1 MADEKSEGSDQ
12 APRENGIIDFNAEA
26 VRLGDHIVR
35 GTAADGQVRAFA
47 ITARASVQGLHDRH
61 QTSPVVSAA
70 LGRLLMAGMMMGAM
84 SKNDDELITLVV
96 HGEGPVGGLTVTAN
110 NHGQA
115 RGFAN
120 HPHMWLPLNDA
131 GKLSVGE
138 AVAGE
143 NHVGTL
149 AVIHDLPG
157 MEPYSSE
164 VPLVSGEIGDDLTYY
179 FAVSDQVPAALGV
192 GVLVDTDQ
200 SIRQAGGFI
209 VQLMPRCEDAVVDRL
224 EANLSGVRSVTDLLE
239 AGMTPTGILE
249 HVLEGL
255 SYKELDAMPAEFHC
269 GCNRERATRVVLA
282 LGRSELEDMISK
294 GEPADACCHFCGE
307 HYHFEPDE
315 LRSLL
320 G

>member
-1 MADEKSEGSDQ
+1 
-12 APRENGIIDFNAEA
+12 
-26 VRLGDHIVR
+26 
-35 GTAADGQVRAFA
+35 
-47 ITARASVQGLHDRH
+47 
-61 QTSPVVSAA
+61 
-70 LGRLLMAGMMMGAM
+70 
-84 SKNDDELITLVV
+84 
-96 HGEGPVGGLTVTAN
+96 
-110 NHGQA
+110 
-115 RGFAN
+115 
-120 HPHMWLPLNDA
+120 MWLPLNSA
-131 GKLSVGE
+131 GKLSVAE

-157 MEPYSSE
+157 MEPYSSK

-179 FAVSDQVPAALGV
+179 FATSDQVPTSLGV

-209 VQLMPRCEDAVVDRL
+209 VQLMPGCEDVVVDRL
-224 EANLSGVRSVTDLLE
+224 EKNLSGVRSVTDLLE
-239 AGMTPTGILE
+239 EGMTPTDVLE

-282 LGRSELEDMISK
+282 LGRAELEDMILK
-294 GEPADACCHFCGE
+294 GEPADVYCHFCGE